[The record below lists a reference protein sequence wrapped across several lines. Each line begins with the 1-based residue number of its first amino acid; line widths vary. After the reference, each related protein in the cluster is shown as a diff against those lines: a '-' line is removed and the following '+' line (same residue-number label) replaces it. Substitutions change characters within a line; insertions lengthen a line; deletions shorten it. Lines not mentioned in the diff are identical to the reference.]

1 MREIKKIRIKINI
14 LVLFILFTIG
24 CYSLPPSEVSCE
36 SLGEQIKG
44 WKLKNILGTEWEI
57 LAVGETTE
65 ISKTESE
72 LVCEADAMTEN
83 GRSKLKISYFMMDG
97 EGYVEVK
104 EVLDFDNIFDG
115 IDLGW

>member
-1 MREIKKIRIKINI
+1 
-14 LVLFILFTIG
+14 
-24 CYSLPPSEVSCE
+24 
-36 SLGEQIKG
+36 
-44 WKLKNILGTEWEI
+44 
-57 LAVGETTE
+57 
-65 ISKTESE
+65 
-72 LVCEADAMTEN
+72 MTEN